1 MNILIT
7 GCKGYIGT
15 VLTEYL
21 IKKNYN
27 IRGIDSSYYE
37 NCLLDKEEVNFD
49 FIQKDI
55 RELNVSDISNI
66 DTIIH
71 LAALSNDPLGEFN
84 PSLTNDINY
93 FSTIKLAQMSKE
105 VGIRRLIYIS
115 SQSMYGISDTL
126 NELDED
132 NSIKN
137 PVTRYASTKWEAE
150 KKLKEINND
159 DYDLVCLRP
168 STVFGVSPRLRCDI
182 VFNNLVACAYVTG
195 KIEIKTDGTPWRPV
209 VHVLDLC
216 SAIEASL
223 LAPKSIVH
231 KQSYN
236 VGIKNGNYQVKQ
248 LAEAAKA
255 VVPGSEIEFT
265 GEHSKDPRSYK
276 VSFSKIF
283 DHLGSYYKPNWDLQ
297 KGGAELVKFFKK
309 IKFNED
315 DFRGSRCNRLNH
327 LKMLINKKIIDK
339 DLRYI

>member
-15 VLTEYL
+15 VLTEFL
-21 IKKNYN
+21 KQKNYS
-27 IRGIDSSYYE
+27 IKGIDSSYYD
-37 NCLLDKEEVNFD
+37 NCLLDKDSHNFE

-55 RELNVSDISNI
+55 RDLNVKDISNI

-84 PSLTNDINY
+84 PNLTENINY
-93 FSTIKLAQMSKE
+93 NSTINLANLSKE
-105 VGIRRLIYIS
+105 VGLKRFIYIS
-115 SQSMYGISDTL
+115 SQSMYGISNTL
-126 NELDED
+126 DELEED
-132 NSIKN
+132 NSLKN

-209 VHVLDLC
+209 VHILDLC

-223 LAPKSIVH
+223 LAPSSIIH
-231 KQSYN
+231 NQSYN
-236 VGIKNGNYQVKQ
+236 VGIKNGNYQVKH
-248 LAEAAKA
+248 LAEAAKK
-255 VVPGSEIEFT
+255 VVPGSEIIYT

-276 VSFSKIF
+276 VSFAKIF
-283 DHLGSYYKPNWDLQ
+283 DQIGEYYKPSWDLQ
-297 KGGAELVKFFKK
+297 RGGEELVKFFKR
-309 IKFNED
+309 IQFNED
-315 DFRGSRCNRLNH
+315 DFRGSKCNRLNH
-327 LKMLINKKIIDK
+327 LKHLINRKIIDK
-339 DLRYI
+339 ELRYI

>member
-15 VLTEYL
+15 VLTEFL
-21 IKKNYN
+21 NQKNYF
-27 IRGIDSSYYE
+27 IKGIDSFYYDK
-37 NCLLDKEEVNFD
+37 CLLDKESRNFK
-49 FIQKDI
+49 FIRKDI
-55 RELNVSDISNI
+55 RDLNEKDIDNI

-84 PSLTNDINY
+84 PNLTEDINY
-93 FSTIKLAQMSKE
+93 HSTIKLAKLSKK
-105 VGIRRLIYIS
+105 VGLKRFIYIS
-115 SQSMYGISDTL
+115 SQSMYGISNSLD
-126 NELDED
+126 ELEED

-223 LAPKSIVH
+223 LAPSSVIH

-248 LAEAAKA
+248 LAEAAKE
-255 VVPGSEIEFT
+255 VVPGSEIIYT
-265 GEHSKDPRSYK
+265 GENSKDPRSYK

-283 DHLGSYYKPNWDLQ
+283 NHIGDYYKPNWNL
-297 KGGAELVKFFKK
+297 KRGGEELVKFFKK
-309 IKFNED
+309 IEFNEN
-315 DFRGSRCNRLNH
+315 DFRGSKCNRLDH
-327 LKMLINKKIIDK
+327 LKLLINKKIIDK
-339 DLRYI
+339 ELRYI